1 MGFWGFLCP
10 CRWTEHSHLSRLVLI
25 EGGDQ
30 GEKVG
35 LGSLLEKKIAGCD
48 AATKDCFPS
57 PIRHQFAKSPKQSF
71 DESVNSV
78 HDPHKSSQ
86 GKFQ

>member
-30 GEKVG
+30 GESRAGVLAGKKKSCRLRWAYKRLFSVPDQTAVR
-35 LGSLLEKKIAGCD
+35 EK
-48 AATKDCFPS
+48 
-57 PIRHQFAKSPKQSF
+57 AKT
-71 DESVNSV
+71 VV
-78 HDPHKSSQ
+78 R
-86 GKFQ
+86 